1 MVRVDVQWGE
11 AKVNLTWQPSETLPQ
26 NDLVTSVHGFCF
38 QGDDMLLVHLQ
49 DRGWD
54 FPGGHLDE
62 GETPEQCFHREVF
75 EEAAVRGDA
84 VYLGSIVVDHTEN
97 VLWEDTSP
105 YPKIG
110 YQVFYKMTITEVHPF
125 HLNEESSERRFINP
139 NEISSY
145 YKNWHSVYQAILDRA
160 LDTKTD

>member
-1 MVRVDVQWGE
+1 M
-11 AKVNLTWQPSETLPQ
+11 LPQ
-26 NDLVTSVHGFCF
+26 KDLITSVHGFCF
-38 QGDDMLLVHLQ
+38 QGDDMLLVNLQ

-54 FPGGHLDE
+54 FPGGHVDE

-75 EEAAVRGDA
+75 EEAAVRGNA
-84 VYLGSIVVDHTEN
+84 EYLGSIVVDHTEN
-97 VLWEDTSP
+97 VLWKDTSP

-110 YQVFYKMTITEVHPF
+110 YQVFYKMNITEVHPF
-125 HLNEESSERRFINP
+125 HLNEESSERRLINP
-139 NEISSY
+139 HEISSY